1 MPENGRELRV
11 ERKAIGERDDA
22 PSSPVPSDHAPD
34 VPDRLIAIV
43 GPTAAGKTELAM
55 RLSEHI
61 PAEVIGADSRQVYR
75 YMDIG
80 TAKPSAEVRSMVPH
94 HLVDIINPDD
104 EFSLSEYISCVKQAN
119 RIAKTNERVPILVG
133 GTGQYVMATLEGWT
147 VPGIAPDSDLRSRL
161 EDDLAAS
168 GLEHL
173 LDELRN
179 LDVVALE
186 SVDRKN
192 PRRVIRAIERA
203 RSGHRWGEQPTRI
216 RPQFEATVVGIS
228 GERAE
233 LHARADRRF
242 DRMMETGFLDEV
254 QWLLESGYGPGLPA
268 MSGIGYSELAD
279 HILNGTDLQLSVQRA
294 KFRTHRY
301 IRQQS
306 NWFKASD
313 ERITWFN
320 LAGIDNAVDFVRAT
334 FEESPHKA

>member
-1 MPENGRELRV
+1 MPEERRDSGV
-11 ERKAIGERDDA
+11 EREYAPFSSVTPDDRD
-22 PSSPVPSDHAPD
+22 PD

-55 RLSEHI
+55 RLAQFI
-61 PAEVIGADSRQVYR
+61 PVEIIGADSRQVYR

-80 TAKPSAEVRSMVPH
+80 TAKPSPEDQKLVQH
-94 HLVDIINPDD
+94 HLVDIIDPSD
-104 EFSLSEYISCVKQAN
+104 EFSLSEYICRVKLAN
-119 RIAKTNERVPILVG
+119 RIAKSNNNVPILVG
-133 GTGQYVMATLEGWT
+133 GTGQYVMAVLEGWK
-147 VPGIAPDSDLRSRL
+147 VPRIAPDPELRARL
-161 EDDLAAS
+161 EDDLVTN
-168 GLEHL
+168 GLEL
-173 LDELRN
+173 ILDELRSQD
-179 LDVVALE
+179 LAAWE
-186 SVDRKN
+186 SVDKRN

-203 RSGHRWGEQPTRI
+203 RSGHRWGEKPVQA
-216 RPQFEATVVGIS
+216 RPSFEATVVGIS

-242 DRMMETGFLDEV
+242 DQMMKNGFMDEV
-254 QWLLESGYGPGLPA
+254 QWLLESGYGPELPA

-279 HILNGTDLQLSVQRA
+279 HLLNETDLQLAVQRA

-320 LAGIDNAVDFVRAT
+320 WAGIDRAVDFVRAA